1 MTTTAWT
8 SATTPSR
15 RSSPSRYKA
24 HFRGFIIHTLSCEY
38 HEYQSAA
45 EMKDNLCVC
54 CNIEIGSN
62 LPRNCADCGCASCAP
77 LPLPASLLAH
87 SRPTFEAKAHPC
99 PTRPAGASFQGCCVL
114 SLSLHPGLSTLH
126 SEPHRGAGSD
136 INSDAQCVIICP
148 ENCLNDS

>member
-1 MTTTAWT
+1 MLHF
-8 SATTPSR
+8 
-15 RSSPSRYKA
+15 SSLGILGLAKSLNIR
-24 HFRGFIIHTLSCEY
+24 SCEY

-99 PTRPAGASFQGCCVL
+99 PARPEPVFKAAVSSL
-114 SLSLHPGLSTLH
+114 SLSLSLSLWALGPHHPGLSTLH